1 MHSVDSSF
9 DRAVVATLYLLG
21 ERGADLANACG
32 AATAPVLL
40 GALGS
45 TDRQVR
51 LAALASELAKIG
63 VALEAGA
70 FS

>member
-1 MHSVDSSF
+1 MHSADSSF
-9 DRAVVATLYLLG
+9 DRAVVAASYLLG
-21 ERGADLANACG
+21 ERGADLGVACG
-32 AATAPVLL
+32 AASAPQLL
-40 GALGS
+40 GALTS
-45 TDRQVR
+45 KDRQVR